1 MTTCPVARRAC
12 PAGSSRRTQ
21 SFFSNIIRFLLPPR
35 RDRNDNIIT
44 IIDNFKFLI
53 ILLPVLSLSQIHA
66 QTNPVDN
73 LKKNS
78 LEAQQR
84 LLTEQ
89 NLRKDQQQFRN
100 AQNYINLNQYRIA
113 IPLLEDLV
121 KRNPDN
127 FTYYDWLLR
136 CYVITAELSQADS
149 LVNLLRQKNP
159 GNPMYEVDQA
169 SIMYRRE
176 QQENALDKWNQI
188 LQSYPQ
194 DINVYQRVA
203 SALIDNRL
211 LDEAI
216 KVYQQ
221 AITRIPNS
229 ESFYLSIAEL
239 YRSRLMYA
247 EAAQY
252 YLKYLQKVPGQQSF
266 VFNQILAFQIEPE
279 QRPKFFQTLEKFML
293 QDPQPG
299 LIKLLT
305 AQLYQRYGEFEKA
318 FQLYQEM
325 DDPKSEGSQ
334 VLQFAQ
340 AAERDSS
347 YQVALQAY
355 RYIIRKYPN
364 SKQLIPAYSG
374 AISTLLQSAIE
385 NSHQPSAQLALQM
398 IDTVNQRFPQHPET
412 NWLNYLKGV
421 FYLDYYFDV
430 DQSIEIFT
438 AISDNKKVVQKLR
451 DETLLKLAEC
461 YLIRG
466 QLDKALQNFGKI
478 VQPPYNGE
486 ALLGTARSYYFLK
499 QWEQC
504 RHTIQTILQTQG
516 VSSLVTNDALAL
528 QILLGYSQDSPEIIE
543 KFSEGELLIIQ
554 RKKSE
559 ALKKFKD
566 IIEMK
571 NVPAAIKAE
580 VYLRLSRLSLEL
592 QEPLTALD
600 FCNQAIQDPIIL
612 PYADEHLY
620 LLAGILE
627 RSVSRPQEAFAVY
640 KQLLEMYPNSLL
652 ADAARERMKIIR
664 EQPNFEIP

>member
-1 MTTCPVARRAC
+1 MSLQKVSAGNEMT
-12 PAGSSRRTQ
+12 TQ
-21 SFFSNIIRFLLPPR
+21 SFNINIVKFLRFA
-35 RDRNDNIIT
+35 RNDKIDTFASVLLFFIIS
-44 IIDNFKFLI
+44 
-53 ILLPVLSLSQIHA
+53 LSLLIFSQLNA
-66 QTNPVDN
+66 QTNPVEN

-78 LEAQQR
+78 MEAQQR

-100 AQNYINLNQYRIA
+100 AQNYINLNQYHIA
-113 IPLLEDLV
+113 IPMLEDLL

-136 CYVITAELSQADS
+136 CYLITADLSQADS
-149 LVNLLRQKNP
+149 LVSIFRQINP
-159 GNPMYEVDQA
+159 RNPIYEVDQA

-176 QQENALDKWNQI
+176 EKDKALEKWNQI
-188 LQSYPQ
+188 LQSNPS
-194 DINVYQRVA
+194 DINLYQRVA
-203 SALIDNRL
+203 SALVENRL

-216 KVYQQ
+216 KIYQQ
-221 AITRIPNS
+221 AIARIPNS
-229 ESFYLSIAEL
+229 ESFFLNIAEL
-239 YRSRLMYA
+239 YRSRLMYV

-279 QRPKFFQTLEKFML
+279 QRPKFFQTLEKIML

-299 LIKLLT
+299 LITLLT

-318 FQLYQEM
+318 FLLYQEM

-334 VLQFAQ
+334 ILQFAQ

-347 YQVALQAY
+347 YEVALQAY
-355 RYIIRKYPN
+355 RYVIRKYPGSN
-364 SKQLIPAYSG
+364 QLISAYSG
-374 AISTLLQSAIE
+374 AISTLLQVATE
-385 NSHQPSAQLALQM
+385 NSHQPSAQLALSM

-430 DQSIEIFT
+430 DQSIDIFT
-438 AISDNKKVVQKLR
+438 TISSNKKVVQKLR
-451 DETLLKLAEC
+451 DEAMLKLGEC

-466 QLDKALQNFGKI
+466 QIDKALQIYGKI

-486 ALLGTARSYYFLK
+486 ALLGTARTYYFLK
-499 QWEQC
+499 QWDQC
-504 RHTIQTILQTQG
+504 QQTIQTILQTQG
-516 VSSLVTNDALAL
+516 VSSPVTNDALAL
-528 QILLGYSQDSPEIIE
+528 QILLGYSQDAPEILG
-543 KFSEGELLIIQ
+543 KYSEGELLIVQ

-559 ALKKFKD
+559 AFKKLKD

-571 NVPAAIKAE
+571 NVPAALKAD

-592 QEPLTALD
+592 QEPLTALEY
-600 FCNQAIQDPIIL
+600 CNQAIKDPLIQ

-627 RSVSRPQEAFAVY
+627 KSVNRPQEAFSAY
-640 KQLLEMYPNSLL
+640 KQLLEIYPNSLL
-652 ADAARERMKIIR
+652 ADAARERMKYLR
-664 EQPNFEIP
+664 EKPNFEIP

>member
-1 MTTCPVARRAC
+1 MTKYFLNTVLPLL
-12 PAGSSRRTQ
+12 
-21 SFFSNIIRFLLPPR
+21 FFSQLNA
-35 RDRNDNIIT
+35 
-44 IIDNFKFLI
+44 
-53 ILLPVLSLSQIHA
+53 QI
-66 QTNPVDN
+66 NPVDN

-100 AQNYINLNQYRIA
+100 AQNYVNLNQYHMA
-113 IPLLEDLV
+113 IPLLNNLV

-136 CYVITAELSQADS
+136 CYLITAELSQADS
-149 LVNLLRQKNP
+149 LVSLLRQKNP
-159 GNPMYEVDQA
+159 GNPIYEVDQA
-169 SIMYRRE
+169 SIMYHRE
-176 QQENALDKWNQI
+176 QKENALQKWNQL
-188 LQSYPQ
+188 LQLHPQ
-194 DINVYQRVA
+194 DQNLYQRVA
-203 SALIDNRL
+203 SALMENRL

-221 AITRIPNS
+221 AIASIANS
-229 ESFYLSIAEL
+229 EGFYLSIAEL

-247 EAAQY
+247 EATQY
-252 YLKYLQKVPGQQSF
+252 YLKYLQKLPAQQSF
-266 VFNQILAFQIEPE
+266 VFNQILSFQIEPE
-279 QRPKFFQTLEKFML
+279 QRPKFFHTLENFML

-299 LIKLLT
+299 MIKLLT

-318 FQLYQEM
+318 FILYQEM
-325 DDPKSEGSQ
+325 DDRKNEGSQ
-334 VLQFAQ
+334 ILQFAQ

-347 YQVALQAY
+347 YQVALLAY
-355 RYIIRKYPN
+355 RYIIGKYPN
-364 SKQLIPAYSG
+364 SKRVITAYGG
-374 AISTLLQSAIE
+374 AISTLLQVAIE
-385 NSHQPSAQLALQM
+385 NSHQPSAKLALQM
-398 IDTVNQRFPQHPET
+398 IDTVNQRFPQNPEV
-412 NWLNYLKGV
+412 NRLNFLKGV

-438 AISDNKKVVQKLR
+438 AISSNKRIEQKLR
-451 DETLLKLAEC
+451 DETILKLAEC
-461 YLIRG
+461 FLIKG

-478 VQPPYNGE
+478 VHPPYNGQ

-504 RHTIQTILQTQG
+504 QQTIQCILQTQG
-516 VSSLVTNDALAL
+516 ASSLVTNDALAL
-528 QILLGYSQDSPEIIE
+528 QILLGYSQDFPEIIK
-543 KFSEGELLIIQ
+543 KFSEGELLTFQ

-566 IIEMK
+566 IIVIE
-571 NVPAAIKAE
+571 NVPAAVKAE

-592 QEPLTALD
+592 EEPVTALEY
-600 FCNQAIQDPIIL
+600 CNQAIQDSLIR

-627 RSVSRPQEAFAVY
+627 RSMNRPQEAFNVY
-640 KQLLEMYPNSLL
+640 KKLLEIYPNSLL
-652 ADAARERMKIIR
+652 ADGARERMKSLR
-664 EQPNFEIP
+664 EQPNFDIP